1 MGLLAIPYI
10 PTISAGVL
18 AWIRLI
24 GSAAAAAGA
33 ATVYT
38 NSKKAEEAE
47 SKPLAQVD
55 VTKQSDKCK
64 KCPPDGGALV
74 TRRWNMSDISREYQ
88 ARVTGFAP
96 YTEWA
101 FSGVDFDGFRSPECL
116 LQEAKARYAQFFNK
130 ETGEPKLFF
139 SFTGYRKL
147 LMQAKKQSVVT
158 LASPPSR
165 LNWYFMEKSVCD
177 HMKMVFSDQG
187 LVITTVYM
195 P

>member
-10 PTISAGVL
+10 PAISAGVL
-18 AWIRLI
+18 AWLRLI
-24 GSAAAAAGA
+24 GSAAVAAGA

-64 KCPPDGGALV
+64 KCPPDGGALI
-74 TRRWNMSDISREYQ
+74 TRRWKMSEISRDYQ

-96 YTEWA
+96 YTEWS
-101 FSGVDFDGFRSPECL
+101 FGGLDFDGFKSPECL
-116 LQEAKARYAQFFNK
+116 LQEAKARYAQFFDQ
-130 ETGEPKLFF
+130 ELDEPKFFF
-139 SFTGYRKL
+139 SFTGYDKLIKQARK
-147 LMQAKKQSVVT
+147 QDAVT
-158 LASPPSR
+158 KASAPAR
-165 LNWYFMEKSVCD
+165 LNWYFMEEFVYK
-177 HMKMVFSDQG
+177 HMKNRFREAGLLITVVF
-187 LVITTVYM
+187 M

>member
-1 MGLLAIPYI
+1 MAFLAIPFV
-10 PTISAGVL
+10 PAISAEVAAWL
-18 AWIRLI
+18 ALT
-24 GSAAAAAGA
+24 GTAAVAGGAAA
-33 ATVYT
+33 VYT
-38 NSKKAEEAE
+38 NSKRAEEAQ

-55 VTKQSDKCK
+55 VAKQSEKCK
-64 KCPPDGGALV
+64 ECPPNSGTV
-74 TRRWNMSDISREYQ
+74 VSRRWNMSDISRDYQ

-101 FSGVDFDGFRSPECL
+101 YSGVDFDGFRSPECL
-116 LQEAKARYAQFFNK
+116 LQEAKARYAQFFNQ
-130 ETGEPKLFF
+130 ETGEPKFFF
-139 SFTGYRKL
+139 SFTGYKKL
-147 LMQAKKQSVVT
+147 LVQAKKQNAVT

-187 LVITTVYM
+187 LVITTVYV